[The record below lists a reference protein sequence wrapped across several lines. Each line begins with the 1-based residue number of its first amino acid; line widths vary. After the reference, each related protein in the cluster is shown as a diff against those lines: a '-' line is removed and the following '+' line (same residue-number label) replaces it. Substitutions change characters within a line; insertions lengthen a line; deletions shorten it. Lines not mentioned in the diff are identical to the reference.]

1 MKSSQWHSR
10 LGVVFFLM
18 TLVLALFS
26 WVGSV
31 YGLGEVQSLLSAEGV
46 RWVLGHTL
54 ENYVRTPALG
64 MVLVLFMGLGVGFRS
79 GLYDALRRFLHK
91 EKMLSRKERRALAL
105 AMAVLLLLGILVGVS
120 LFLPWNLFWG
130 VTGSWMYSP
139 ISKGMVYLL
148 AVGVGLGGMVYGYVA
163 DVYRNLSDV
172 FQGMSCLIARR
183 ASFFVTLFFVVQFFE
198 ALEYVRLAES
208 LHFSS
213 EFVEVVY
220 QLCCFIPVFI

>member
-10 LGVVFFLM
+10 LSVAFFLM
-18 TLVLALFS
+18 TLLLALCS

-64 MVLVLFMGLGVGFRS
+64 MALVLFMGLGVGCRS

-91 EKMLSRKERRALAL
+91 GKMLSRKERRALTL
-105 AMAVLLLLGILVGVS
+105 AIAVFLFWVIGVS
-120 LFLPWNLFWG
+120 LFLFLPWNLFWS
-130 VTGSWMYSP
+130 VTGGWLHSP
-139 ISKGMVYLL
+139 ISKGVVYLL
-148 AVGVGLGGMVYGYVA
+148 AVGVGLVGMVYGYVA

-172 FQGMSCLIARR
+172 FRGMSCLIVRKAP
-183 ASFFVTLFFVVQFFE
+183 FFVTLFFVVQFFE
-198 ALEYVRLAES
+198 ALEYVRLAEA
-208 LHFSS
+208 LHCPS
-213 EFVEVVY
+213 ELVKVVY
-220 QLCCFIPVFI
+220 QLCCFVPMFV